1 MKEIQKIKNIKRWA
15 QSQKGDARRVSE
27 LKNRAI
33 EIINMNKK
41 KRDFKKINGSPGM
54 CEIVAEDLTFMLS
67 KFQKNKKNTELKT
80 I

>member
-1 MKEIQKIKNIKRWA
+1 
-15 QSQKGDARRVSE
+15 
-27 LKNRAI
+27 
-33 EIINMNKK
+33 MNKK

-54 CEIVAEDLTFMLS
+54 CGIVAEDLTFMLS

>member
-1 MKEIQKIKNIKRWA
+1 
-15 QSQKGDARRVSE
+15 
-27 LKNRAI
+27 
-33 EIINMNKK
+33 MNKK